1 MTHHLTKLSNSGQED
16 NSKNLQFS
24 GWFSRFCQALGIT
37 KTGEIAT
44 FCKVSP
50 SLVSDWKAGRAYPR
64 PEVLLKAAN
73 CGRTTIDWILT
84 GDDPKELNTKEKL
97 SNSPSAQQDFFT
109 RVIEAFSNQSVES
122 IAKQLGLTPPG
133 LYRWRNIN
141 TLPNGSTLVE
151 IYKKTGVS
159 IHWLLFGQGAKY
171 PDSESFG
178 DQMTPLEEFNLPEET
193 RILSFYRELPE
204 EVRRVVDIQIEAL
217 WENFS
222 DCQED
227 QEVPVPVTETTME
240 VPPNENRR
248 SQPDSSTFNQGSLRR
263 KAQ

>member
-1 MTHHLTKLSNSGQED
+1 MSEITTLQKFSQEENSVKSEVPGLWERLVKAVGKTKLTEVADFFEVPVSTASEWKNNKRTPALRHLIKVAEKRRVSLDWLIRGVKSETED
-16 NSKNLQFS
+16 
-24 GWFSRFCQALGIT
+24 
-37 KTGEIAT
+37 
-44 FCKVSP
+44 
-50 SLVSDWKAGRAYPR
+50 
-64 PEVLLKAAN
+64 
-73 CGRTTIDWILT
+73 
-84 GDDPKELNTKEKL
+84 
-97 SNSPSAQQDFFT
+97 QQDFFT

-159 IHWLLFGQGAKY
+159 IHWLLFGQGSKY

-178 DQMTPLEEFNLPEET
+178 DQMTPLEELNLPEET

-227 QEVPVPVTETTME
+227 QEVAVPVTETTME

-263 KAQ
+263 KTQ